1 MKKRIA
7 ALMLVFAMTVLM
19 LAGCGGSKDAPVVG
33 TWNAT
38 TIEMGGS
45 TIKIDEWLSLAGLSD
60 MKNEMELK
68 SDGKL
73 TVDLMGEQG
82 EGTWKYE
89 EPKVTLTIEGD
100 DTVAEYK
107 DGKIVL
113 DLDGAVMT
121 FEK

>member
-19 LAGCGGSKDAPVVG
+19 LAGCGGYKAAPVVG

>member
-19 LAGCGGSKDAPVVG
+19 LAGCGGSKAAPVVG

-38 TIEMGGS
+38 TIEMEGS